1 MYNTLRD
8 ERNTISLSHAL
19 RIMQFFFC
27 YKHVPITLDEKK
39 SNEFIVLVHLNEK
52 YVVRERTVW
61 IINRN
66 VHALVMWQM
75 VKKYKK
81 KKNILSFILFDKSK
95 ITLQLVSAT
104 YICTLNRMPPQTET
118 VK

>member
-1 MYNTLRD
+1 
-8 ERNTISLSHAL
+8 
-19 RIMQFFFC
+19 MQFFFC

-52 YVVRERTVW
+52 YVVRELTVW

-81 KKNILSFILFDKSK
+81 KKKTFCHLFYS
-95 ITLQLVSAT
+95 T
-104 YICTLNRMPPQTET
+104 R